1 MIWLE
6 DLIGNSPEASQ
17 KIPEKSLES
26 VGFASISTPFFST
39 IWNDT
44 DMIIAAQPKQ
54 FTLKD
59 DGKIYFQ
66 PDSTNPL
73 PGDVLA
79 CVEKGDS
86 LLQPV
91 VKLVE
96 GRDLGAEEPAAVL
109 AAVETWM
116 KAHIFTVLEPLFTLV
131 GDETLAEPVKEIA
144 LKLFAHTGIVPRG
157 EIEEHIAKLDAD
169 MRKVLRD
176 KKVRLGPLLVFLPEL
191 NKPAAVKLRALLW
204 SLFHDKALP
213 APTPRDG
220 AMSSVVDVTAANPDF
235 YRAIGYPLYGPRV
248 IRIDMLDRVIN
259 AIYDSAKEGKFQ
271 AQHKMAEWMGCP
283 IADLYAIL
291 EAMGHRRIAK
301 PPEEKAEEKA
311 EEKCETVG
319 EAVVVAPVVVEPVPE
334 SAPVAAPLSLLD
346 IMEAPV
352 EPSPV
357 EPSVV
362 PAADVV
368 AAPAAEAK
376 KPEQKKPELDF
387 FFLRRGK
394 AHVAQSERPPRAA
407 HRPHRGESHP
417 APQVEEKSDK
427 KKPFPAERYAPKG
440 QKFDKKHTDDSS
452 KKFTDRKKDHK
463 KRDDRSSSHNT
474 AHGPRVYSAE
484 ASSSDNPFAVLQNL
498 KLK

>member
-1 MIWLE
+1 
-6 DLIGNSPEASQ
+6 
-17 KIPEKSLES
+17 
-26 VGFASISTPFFST
+26 
-39 IWNDT
+39 
-44 DMIIAAQPKQ
+44 MIIAAQPKQ

-86 LLQPV
+86 LLQPG

-131 GDETLAEPVKEIA
+131 GDESLAEPVKEIA

-291 EAMGHRRIAK
+291 EAMGHRRIVK
-301 PPEEKAEEKA
+301 SPEEKAEEKS
-311 EEKCETVG
+311 ETVG
-319 EAVVVAPVVVEPVPE
+319 EAVVKTVAEAVVVAPVVGEPIPE
-334 SAPVAAPLSLLD
+334 PAPVTAPLSLLD
-346 IMEAPV
+346 LMEAPV
-352 EPSPV
+352 VAP
-357 EPSVV
+357 
-362 PAADVV
+362 V
-368 AAPAAEAK
+368 AAVATEPAPVAEVK
-376 KPEQKKPELDF
+376 KPEQKKPELDV

-417 APQVEEKSDK
+417 APQAEEKSDK

-463 KRDDRSSSHNT
+463 KRDDKSSSRNT